1 MFKKVSKNANRLSR
15 HQRVRNK
22 VTGTQERP
30 RLNVYRSLT
39 NIYAQLID
47 DVAGKTLVAASSLD
61 KEIKDA
67 VKSTGNIEAAKL
79 VGQLVGKKALEQGI
93 ENVTFDRGGNIYHGR
108 VKALAEG
115 AREAGLKF

>member
-22 VTGTQERP
+22 ITGTLERP

-47 DVAGKTLVAASSLD
+47 DVAGITLVAASSLD

-67 VKSTGNIEAAKL
+67 VKSTGNAEAAKL